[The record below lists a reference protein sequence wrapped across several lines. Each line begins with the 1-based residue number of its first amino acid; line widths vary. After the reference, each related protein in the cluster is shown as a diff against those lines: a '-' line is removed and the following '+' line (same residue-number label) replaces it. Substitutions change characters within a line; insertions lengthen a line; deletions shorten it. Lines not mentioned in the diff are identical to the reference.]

1 MDKTRLPMTKYILL
15 LDSVLEQMQKDFDAK
30 DVTAIEDLLTYVPI
44 KYLEGYLP
52 EEEGESK

>member
-1 MDKTRLPMTKYILL
+1 MNKTRLEMMI

-30 DVTAIEDLLTYVPI
+30 DVTAIEDLLTYVPL

-52 EEEGESK
+52 EEEGEN

>member
-1 MDKTRLPMTKYILL
+1 MDKTRLEMMI

-30 DVTAIEDLLTYVPI
+30 DVTAIEDLLTYVPL